1 MLEKLKALWGRV
13 KYFLAAIIFSLGLAF
28 IIFKKGFTGESLG
41 HYFRTEKDLR
51 EEAERKKQEEQ
62 ERLERQKQ
70 EKLRQEEEERKRKTA
85 QAEKD
90 AAAEKDRLGKKNTE
104 ELSDEIDK
112 SLGVKKKKGRRTKT
126 NV

>member
-1 MLEKLKALWGRV
+1 MLEKLKALWGRI
-13 KYFLAAIIFSLGLAF
+13 KYFVAAIIFSLGLAF
-28 IIFKKGFTGESLG
+28 IIFKKGITGESLG

-51 EEAERKKQEEQ
+51 EEAERK
-62 ERLERQKQ
+62 
-70 EKLRQEEEERKRKTA
+70 RQEELERIKREEEANVQRLEKER
-85 QAEKD
+85 QAKLEQAKKD
-90 AAAEKDRLGKKNTE
+90 AAVEKDRLGKKNAE